1 MSNFSLGLK
10 GKLIGKALINESLL
24 ICIRCCQ
31 KNVKGNVF
39 NIVDE
44 KKWGS
49 TSSHLTA
56 KLIPPPPPTMYLHNG
71 ANLFLNLCQRLSQKK
86 PGQIAVVIHY
96 SNLSSFFLTQTL
108 LVLRRGNVSNFSC
121 HSHSAL
127 YNVYPIALDRTKR

>member
-1 MSNFSLGLK
+1 MSSFNHLKIKIGVSEHKNLQNTIQKVGEMSNFSLGLK

-56 KLIPPPPPTMYLHNG
+56 KLIPPPPPTAYTNG
-71 ANLFLNLCQRLSQKK
+71 ANLFLN
-86 PGQIAVVIHY
+86 
-96 SNLSSFFLTQTL
+96 
-108 LVLRRGNVSNFSC
+108 SC
-121 HSHSAL
+121 
-127 YNVYPIALDRTKR
+127 

>member
-56 KLIPPPPPTMYLHNG
+56 KLIPPPPPTTCRRG
-71 ANLFLNLCQRLSQKK
+71 EFISEVLFLL
-86 PGQIAVVIHY
+86 
-96 SNLSSFFLTQTL
+96 QTWNFTRYFE
-108 LVLRRGNVSNFSC
+108 VLHTVNDEQ
-121 HSHSAL
+121 
-127 YNVYPIALDRTKR
+127 Y

>member
-56 KLIPPPPPTMYLHNG
+56 KLIPPPPPTTYLHKWG
-71 ANLFLNLCQRLSQKK
+71 EFVSEF
-86 PGQIAVVIHY
+86 VI
-96 SNLSSFFLTQTL
+96 
-108 LVLRRGNVSNFSC
+108 LVLISYNLGFS
-121 HSHSAL
+121 HNKSLKQS
-127 YNVYPIALDRTKR
+127 